1 MHNAVLL
8 DHNGFSDKTQ
18 EELDSHLGHT
28 TLDQEQ
34 ETDLAQQR
42 GRRRRWFVDSDSE
55 SEDDTPVQPT
65 PVDPTP
71 APVDPAPVDP
81 APVAPVDVIDD
92 ANRQHVGILTAGDI
106 DWSWATSPVRAQ
118 GTCGSCWAFTGNTVL
133 EGTHFAY
140 QQVANDSER
149 VRKSI
154 SHQHAVDCPGSRYY
168 LFGCDGGDAERMWN
182 FYMDEGTIN
191 EADYPYS
198 SLATG
203 VTGSTCEADN
213 HPKEQGLVTETGFV
227 SGESAM
233 IEMIQ

>member
-154 SHQHAVDCPGSRYY
+154 SHQHAVDCPGSQYY
-168 LFGCDGGDAERMWN
+168 LYGCNGGDAERMWN

-191 EADYPYS
+191 ESDYPYT